1 MIILVVLK
9 ENLGISITYHFVM
22 VCILT
27 QLYILNGVEN
37 NIDIISRRGTKLM
50 SDAKGRAIN
59 SPQGG

>member
-37 NIDIISRRGTKLM
+37 NIDIIILL
-50 SDAKGRAIN
+50 AAEGRN
-59 SPQGG
+59 